1 MISGI
6 EHHSVRERASD
17 SGSRAIAGASA
28 LPTQEAGDDDSQEI
42 DLSIPTLHE
51 TLSKDLGMLTNLL
64 RWAHHC
70 LAMPVDPS
78 GDIEGMRAR
87 AKFVLEEAR
96 ELANKCR
103 DDLDAAQAVATI
115 R

>member
-1 MISGI
+1 MISGV
-6 EHHSVRERASD
+6 EHQSERNRVSD
-17 SGSRAIAGASA
+17 SGSRPIGEASA
-28 LPTQEAGDDDSQEI
+28 LPAQEMGDDSQEI
-42 DLSIPTLHE
+42 DLSVPSLHE
-51 TLSKDLGMLTNLL
+51 SLSKDLGMLMNLL

-78 GDIEGMRAR
+78 GDFEGMRSRAR
-87 AKFVLEEAR
+87 FVLEEAR

-103 DDLDAAQAVATI
+103 DDLDAAQAIATT

>member
-1 MISGI
+1 MISGV
-6 EHHSVRERASD
+6 EQQRVERISD
-17 SGSRAIAGASA
+17 SGSRAIGEASA
-28 LPTQEAGDDDSQEI
+28 LPAQEMGDDDSQEI
-42 DLSIPTLHE
+42 DLSVPSLHE
-51 TLSKDLGMLTNLL
+51 SLAKDLGMLTNLL

-78 GDIEGMRAR
+78 GDFEGMRSRAR
-87 AKFVLEEAR
+87 FVLEEAR

-103 DDLDAAQAVATI
+103 DDLDAAQAIASI